1 MQKKSKR
8 AVKTYVS
15 GANQHVAKLVPK
27 VPVLPSILE
36 ELDSKERRSLRASP
50 RVPVS
55 LIRVI
60 VYESGI
66 TAVLPFLV
74 VFGDFS
80 QITILVDV
88 VRKDKHTSFCCVAK
102 ARWRRSWK
110 LAKEHG
116 WIRSHVETLVG
127 ENDRDG
133 VDACRLAILIGN
145 NMTDSAVVE
154 PECLSTV
161 GYGDLNG
168 LDGRFEGRDEDRF
181 VISMEGSTKCGHYG
195 KEGNLDSLLVCEGV
209 FGDGRE
215 NQVPGC
221 VCFAN
226 AWTRKLDQILRSE
239 SVVPRFK
246 TEFSNRRHIARR
258 NVCGGRRHK
267 R

>member
-1 MQKKSKR
+1 MAQRACAGRGVKCKKSKR

-15 GANQHVAKLVPK
+15 GAIQHVVEFVPK
-27 VPVLPSILE
+27 VPMLPSILE
-36 ELDSKERRSLRASP
+36 ELDRKERRSLRASP

-74 VFGDFS
+74 VFGNFS

-88 VRKDKHTSFCCVAK
+88 VRKDEHTSFCRVAK
-102 ARWRRSWK
+102 ARWRRSWEF
-110 LAKEHG
+110 AKEHG
-116 WIRSHVETLVG
+116 WIRSHIEAFVG

-161 GYGDLNG
+161 GCGNLDR
-168 LDGRFEGRDEDRF
+168 LDGRFEGRDEDIF
-181 VISMEGSTKCGHYG
+181 AISMEGSTKYYG
-195 KEGNLDSLLVCEGV
+195 K
-209 FGDGRE
+209 
-215 NQVPGC
+215 
-221 VCFAN
+221 
-226 AWTRKLDQILRSE
+226 
-239 SVVPRFK
+239 
-246 TEFSNRRHIARR
+246 
-258 NVCGGRRHK
+258 
-267 R
+267 